1 MKLNMGAAK
10 PVITLTAGWARAMA
24 IALGGVTLTMSGNY
38 ALADIVPDGTLGSE
52 GSVVI
57 PNTTV
62 RGEIGDVIE
71 GGAKRGS
78 NLFHSFKEFNVGELQ
93 RVYFANPSGIEN
105 ILSRVT
111 GSNISNILGTLGVD
125 GSANLFLL
133 NPNGIVFGH
142 NARLDVAGS
151 FFASTANSLVF
162 ADGQE
167 FSATSPEAPPL
178 LTINITPG
186 LQYGK
191 YDPRTRIQNA
201 GNLAVGQDLTL
212 AAGNLDLQGQLEA
225 GRDLT
230 LFGEDTVSI
239 RDSIAQPFIA
249 NAGGLLLIQGNQSI
263 NIAAHNHTDSGL
275 FAGADLRLRSHNP
288 VAGDAHYTAGGSF
301 SIEQLDGLP
310 GNLLSPH
317 DPIILA
323 NGDVSLGNYT
333 GASLHIL
340 AGGSVTVG
348 DLEINS
354 TDTADN
360 AISPNNSNPF
370 LASLANVTLS
380 DQAGT
385 SIVIDGSSQPTL
397 DIRAGIDWSLLGGFP
412 GNSDTGNLG
421 SNFGTAATSA
431 DITIGDISIQAP
443 NGLVFLTN
451 QYQPN
456 GSNPSNK
463 LEIGTLRTD
472 DDFGG
477 FVGNSGDV
485 IIDYRG
491 GIEISDRINTSSAT
505 GNAGQIKLITFDD
518 ITLDNSDIITST
530 SNAGQ
535 AGDITIETG
544 SFTARRGARIRTNSN
559 SQADAGDITITAS
572 GAVSIDGRN
581 GTEANNNGTELVSR
595 LDNGGI
601 GKSGD
606 ITIKG
611 DSVSV
616 TESAVLDARLR
627 GEGSAGNINIE
638 ARQVIFEGA
647 PRAKN
652 SRGNE
657 NEASS
662 EATVNVERGATGQGG
677 TITIKTESLSIL
689 DGARLSADLNGKG
702 TGGNIEIE
710 ASDSVT
716 VSGRT
721 GNRFSRIR
729 SNVGEFVRQDA
740 VGNGGNIT
748 IRTGS
753 LSLTQSGQIQANTN
767 GTGDAGQITIVADDT
782 VTLEGQATRGRNAG
796 IFNNIERN
804 ATGNSGGISIT
815 TGSLFINQNGS
826 LESRIRARDEG
837 ERNGGDITITAK
849 DQVILDKN
857 INSIRTEVEADAIGN
872 AGDISIDAK
881 SVTIKNGARVVADTL
896 GKGDAGEITIKARNT
911 VTIDGIASNGNI
923 SSGLRSRV
931 GPDRESSNQS
941 KAEGEGGAITIE
953 GKSVFVTNGGQ
964 VSTEINDIGNAGNIS
979 IIAEDQVIFD
989 GAARNEDGDT
999 FSSIIFSRV
1008 RPEAEGDGGNVF
1020 IEAGSVS
1027 FTNGAVVISN
1037 TRGQGKGGD
1046 VEIIARDRVLVDGFS
1061 ELIGANT
1068 NSGIVSDVL
1077 SDGKKDGGQIKI
1089 TVEEGSLAITGG
1101 ARLASGT
1108 AGEGNGGDVIIKVR
1122 DQVLIDGVGMN
1133 DKPSR
1138 ILTGVGPRTI
1148 EGNGGSIIIESN
1160 SIEVTDGARL
1170 GAGTSG
1176 NGKGGN
1182 INLTGSNTVTV
1193 DNAVIQTRVEEGAT
1207 GNGGDIN
1214 ITTSSLSLINGGRVE
1229 AGTFGV
1235 SQAALT
1241 SESYQNIVQRDQ
1253 PVAYWRLDETT
1264 SITAVDSSGNGFNGT
1279 YRNGVTQGVPGISG
1293 TAGEFDGNNDAVDV
1307 GIIAPGSE
1315 LDISNKAFT
1324 VEAWVK
1330 PDELKEQS
1338 YVGIHPSNNRND
1350 GDGDS
1355 LYFRVTS
1362 NGSVRFGDFPDDLE
1376 TPGNIIEPNTWYH
1389 IVATY
1394 DQDSNTNTIF
1404 VDGREVISNNQGAF
1418 ESQNPRVLIGNWTR
1432 GNGGFNQPFNGV
1444 IDEVAV
1450 YDEALSRESITSHF
1464 LLGQLNL
1471 GVSPESLP
1479 DRAADA
1485 GTITVNATDQI
1496 TISGVSP
1503 TNSDLA
1509 SGLVSSSSGNF
1520 SGVAGEISIETDS
1533 LKVADRG
1540 EINVS
1545 SQTAQAGTI
1554 TINTNSLKVE
1564 DGGIITVSSQTG
1576 QAGDITINS
1585 DSLKVEDEG
1594 IITLTSETG
1603 QAGDI
1608 TINSDSLKVEDEGII
1623 TVTSN
1628 KGVAG
1633 DLRINAN
1640 SLLLNNGKLF
1650 AETANNN
1657 NQVSGGNITLN
1668 VSDLIQ
1674 LKNESLISAQ
1684 ALEANGGNITIDN
1697 NPFLIAFPPTGDNG
1711 SDIIANA
1718 PMGQGG
1724 NIRIN
1729 AFSIF
1734 GDIEE
1739 RKAIPGNGTNDIDAS
1754 GQTDGVVTINTIDDF
1769 LEREPNSLPT
1779 DPAQPQFDQR
1789 CQPSNSTGSSLINTG
1804 RGGIPPR
1811 PGQISSNSN
1820 WEDIRRP
1827 TPRGRYRSR
1836 TALVKPP
1843 VQPPTTPK
1851 PKRIIEAQGIMIDAE
1866 GNIFLTAYPTT
1877 VTPDGFR
1884 QVSRSCYLR

>member
-1 MKLNMGAAK
+1 MGAAK

-979 IIAEDQVIFD
+979 IIAEDEVIFD

-999 FSSIIFSRV
+999 FSSIIFTRV
-1008 RPEAEGDGGNVF
+1008 RPQAEGDGGKVS

-1027 FTNGAVVISN
+1027 FTNGAVINSQ
-1037 TRGQGKGGD
+1037 TRSTGKGGD
-1046 VEIIARDRVLVDGFS
+1046 ITITARDRVLVDGFS
-1061 ELIGANT
+1061 ELIGAD
-1068 NSGIVSDVL
+1068 SGIFSDVQ
-1077 SDGKKDGGQIKI
+1077 SDG
-1089 TVEEGSLAITGG
+1089 EGK
-1101 ARLASGT
+1101 
-1108 AGEGNGGDVIIKVR
+1108 GGD
-1122 DQVLIDGVGMN
+1122 
-1133 DKPSR
+1133 
-1138 ILTGVGPRTI
+1138 I
-1148 EGNGGSIIIESN
+1148 EIEAN
-1160 SIEVTDGARL
+1160 SIEVTDRGRIR
-1170 GAGTSG
+1170 AGTSG
-1176 NGKGGN
+1176 RGNGGD
-1182 INLTGSNTVTV
+1182 ITITRSNTVTV
-1193 DNAVIQTRVEEGAT
+1193 NNGVIDSRVNQGAT
-1207 GNGGDIN
+1207 GTGGNIN

-1229 AGTFGV
+1229 AGTSGV
-1235 SQAALT
+1235 SQAVLDSDFT
-1241 SESYQNIVQRDQ
+1241 NQSYQEFVLADQ

-1315 LDISNKAFT
+1315 LDISNKSFT

-1350 GDGDS
+1350 GNGDS

-1376 TPGNIIEPNTWYH
+1376 TRDNLIEPDTWYH

-1394 DQDSNTNTIF
+1394 DQSSDRNTIF
-1404 VDGREVISNNQGAF
+1404 VNGKRVRGNDQGAF
-1418 ESQNPRVLIGNWTR
+1418 EGQNPRFLIGNWR
-1432 GNGGFNQPFNGV
+1432 NIGDQAFNGV

-1450 YDEALSRESITSHF
+1450 YNEALSPERITTHF

-1471 GVSPESLP
+1471 GVSPESFSE
-1479 DRAADA
+1479 RAANA
-1485 GTITVNATDQI
+1485 GTIKVKADDI

-1503 TNSDLA
+1503 TNSDIA

-1520 SGVAGEISIETDS
+1520 SGE
-1533 LKVADRG
+1533 
-1540 EINVS
+1540 
-1545 SQTAQAGTI
+1545 AGTI
-1554 TINTNSLKVE
+1554 TINSDSLKVE
-1564 DGGIITVSSQTG
+1564 DGGIITV
-1576 QAGDITINS
+1576 
-1585 DSLKVEDEG
+1585 K
-1594 IITLTSETG
+1594 SE
-1603 QAGDI
+1603 
-1608 TINSDSLKVEDEGII
+1608 
-1623 TVTSN
+1623 

-1633 DLRINAN
+1633 NLTINAN
-1640 SLLLNNGKLF
+1640 SLLLNNGTLF
-1650 AETANNN
+1650 AETAQTPNPGE
-1657 NQVSGGNITLN
+1657 SGANITLN

-1674 LKNESLISAQ
+1674 LKNKSLISAKASEQ
-1684 ALEANGGNITIDN
+1684 ANGGNITIDN

-1754 GQTDGVVTINTIDDF
+1754 GQTDGVVDINTIDDF

-1851 PKRIIEAQGIMIDAE
+1851 PKRIIEAQGIMIDAN

-1884 QVSRSCYLR
+1884 QVPGSCYLR

>member
-1 MKLNMGAAK
+1 MGAGK
-10 PVITLTAGWARAMA
+10 PVITLSAGWIRAMA
-24 IALGGVTLTMSGNY
+24 TALGGVTLAMSGNY
-38 ALADIVPDGTLGSE
+38 ALADIVPDQTLGAE

-62 RGEIGDVIE
+62 QGEIADKIE
-71 GGAKRGS
+71 GGAKRGA
-78 NLFHSFKEFNVGELQ
+78 NLFHSFQKFSVGELQ
-93 RVYFANPSGIEN
+93 RVYFGLPSGIEN

-133 NPNGIVFGH
+133 NPNGIVFGPQ
-142 NARLDVAGS
+142 AKLDVAGS

-167 FSATSPEAPPL
+167 FSATSPQAPPL

-191 YDPRTRIQNA
+191 YDPRTTIQNA

-212 AAGNLDLQGQLEA
+212 AAGHLDLQGQLEA
-225 GRDLT
+225 GNNLT
-230 LFGEDTVSI
+230 LFGKDTVSI
-239 RDSIAQPFIA
+239 RDSVAQPFIA
-249 NAGGLLLIQGNQSI
+249 NAGGLLLIQGNQLI

-275 FAGADLRLRSHNP
+275 LAGADLRLRSHNP

-354 TDTADN
+354 TDTANN

-397 DIRAGIDWSLLGGFP
+397 DIRAGIDWTLLGGFP

-456 GSNPSNK
+456 GSNPTNT

-472 DDFGG
+472 DNFGG

-491 GIEISDRINTSSAT
+491 GIEISDSASPPLRDRIDTSSAT

-518 ITLDNSDIITST
+518 ITLDNSDLITRT

-544 SFTARRGARIRTNSN
+544 SFTARRGARIRANSN
-559 SQADAGDITITAS
+559 SQADAGNITITAS

-581 GTEANNNGTELVSR
+581 GTQRNNNGTQIVSR
-595 LDNGGI
+595 LENGGI

-616 TESAVLDARLR
+616 TDSAVLDARLR
-627 GEGSAGNINIE
+627 GEGSAGNIKIE
-638 ARQVIFEGA
+638 ARQVLFKGA
-647 PRAKN
+647 PRVTF
-652 SRGNE
+652 SDGRE

-662 EATVNVERGATGQGG
+662 EAMVNVEGGATGQGG
-677 TITIKTESLSIL
+677 TITIKTESLSIE
-689 DGARLSADLNGKG
+689 DGARLSADLNGEG
-702 TGGNIEIE
+702 TGGNIEID

-716 VSGRT
+716 VSGAI

-729 SNVGEFVRQDA
+729 SNVGEFVGKDA

-782 VTLEGQATRGRNAG
+782 VTLEGKARNAG
-796 IFNNIERN
+796 NAGIVNNIEIN
-804 ATGNSGGISIT
+804 ATGEKSGGISIT
-815 TGSLFINQNGS
+815 TGSLFINQDGS
-826 LESRIRARDEG
+826 LESRIRAEDERD
-837 ERNGGDITITAK
+837 RNGGDITITAK
-849 DQVILDKN
+849 GQVLLDKN
-857 INSIRTEVEADAIGN
+857 INSIVTTVEANAIGD
-872 AGDISIDAK
+872 AGNISIDAE
-881 SVTIKNGARVVADTL
+881 SVSLTNGATVVADTL
-896 GKGDAGEITIKARNT
+896 GKGDSGNITIKAGEVR
-911 VTIDGIASNGNI
+911 IDGVASKAKI
-923 SSGLRSRV
+923 SSSLLSRV
-931 GPDRESSNQS
+931 GPDRESSKQPQQ
-941 KAEGEGGAITIE
+941 AEGNGGEIRIE
-953 GKSVFVTNGGQ
+953 AKSVFVTNGGQ
-964 VSTEINDIGNAGNIS
+964 VSTEINDIGKAGNIS

-989 GAARNEDGDT
+989 GADRNENGQP
-999 FSSIIFSRV
+999 FSSIIFTRV
-1008 RPEAEGDGGNVF
+1008 RPQAEGNGGNVL
-1020 IEAGSVS
+1020 IEARSVS
-1027 FTNGAVVISN
+1027 FTDGAEIISQ
-1037 TRGQGKGGD
+1037 TRGQGNGGD
-1046 VEIIARDRVLVDGFS
+1046 VTIRARDRVLVDGFS
-1061 ELIGANT
+1061 ELIGAD
-1068 NSGIVSDVL
+1068 SAIASDVL
-1077 SDGKKDGGQIKI
+1077 SDGKGDGGDI
-1089 TVEEGSLAITGG
+1089 TIEVTEGSLEITGG
-1101 ARLASGT
+1101 ALLASGT
-1108 AGEGNGGDVIIKVR
+1108 QGKGQGGDVIIKVR
-1122 DQVLIDGVGMN
+1122 DQVLIDGIGIN
-1133 DKPSR
+1133 EESSR

-1148 EGNGGSIIIESN
+1148 DGDGGKIEIEANSIAVTNGG
-1160 SIEVTDGARL
+1160 TL

-1176 NGKGGN
+1176 SGKGGD
-1182 INLTGSNTVTV
+1182 ITLTSSNTVTV
-1193 DNAVIQTRVEEGAT
+1193 DNAVIQSRVEEGAT
-1207 GNGGDIN
+1207 GTGGNIN
-1214 ITTSSLSLINGGRVE
+1214 ITTSSLSLINGGRIE
-1229 AGTFGV
+1229 AGTFGLIPKV
-1235 SQAALT
+1235 LASRLANQ
-1241 SESYQNIVQRDQ
+1241 SYQEVVQADQ
-1253 PVAYWRLDETT
+1253 PVAYWSLDETT
-1264 SITAVDSSGNGFNGT
+1264 SITAVDSSGNGFDGT
-1279 YRNGVTQGVPGISG
+1279 YRNGVNQGVPGISG
-1293 TAGEFDGNNDAVDV
+1293 RAGEFDGNNDAVDV

-1315 LDISNKAFT
+1315 LDISNKSFT

-1338 YVGIHPSNNRND
+1338 YLGIHPSNDRND
-1350 GDGDS
+1350 GNGDS
-1355 LYFRVTS
+1355 LYFRLTS
-1362 NGSVRFGDFPDDLE
+1362 NGSVRFGDFPRDLE
-1376 TPGNIIEPNTWYH
+1376 TPGNIIEPDTWYH
-1389 IVATY
+1389 IVASY

-1404 VDGREVISNNQGAF
+1404 VNGREVISNDQGAF

-1432 GNGGFNQPFNGV
+1432 GNGGLNQPFNGV

-1450 YDEALSRESITSHF
+1450 YEEALSRESITSHF
-1464 LLGQLNL
+1464 LWGQINL
-1471 GVSPESLP
+1471 GDVSPESL
-1479 DRAADA
+1479 ADGGANA
-1485 GTITVNATDQI
+1485 GTIKVKADDI
-1496 TISGVSP
+1496 TITGVSP

-1509 SGLVSSSSGNF
+1509 SGLVSSSSGDF
-1520 SGVAGEISIETDS
+1520 SGKAG
-1533 LKVADRG
+1533 R
-1540 EINVS
+1540 
-1545 SQTAQAGTI
+1545 I
-1554 TINTNSLKVE
+1554 TIDTNSLKVE
-1564 DGGIITVSSQTG
+1564 DRGEINVSSQTG

-1585 DSLKVEDEG
+1585 DFLKVEDEG

-1628 KGVAG
+1628 KGIAG
-1633 DLRINAN
+1633 NLTINAN
-1640 SLLLNNGKLF
+1640 SLLLNNGTLEAK
-1650 AETANNN
+1650 TA
-1657 NQVSGGNITLN
+1657 QTPKTGEPGANITLN
-1668 VSDLIQ
+1668 ISDLIQ
-1674 LKNESLISAQ
+1674 LKNESLISAE
-1684 ALEANGGNITIDN
+1684 ALEAFEEASEQANGGNITINN
-1697 NPFLIAFPPTGDNG
+1697 NPLLIAFPATGDNG
-1711 SDIIANA
+1711 SDIIARA
-1718 PMGQGG
+1718 PEGQGG
-1724 NIRIN
+1724 NITIN

-1734 GDIEE
+1734 GIEQ
-1739 RKAIPGNGTNDIDAS
+1739 RPAIPGNRTNDIDAS
-1754 GQTDGVVTINTIDDF
+1754 GATDSGEVNINTENDF

-1779 DPAQPQFDQR
+1779 DPGKAQFDQR
-1789 CQPSNSTGSSLINTG
+1789 CQGSNSTSSSFINTG
-1804 RGGIPPR
+1804 RGGLPPG
-1811 PGQISSNSN
+1811 PGEISSNSN

-1827 TPRGRYRSR
+1827 TTRGRYRSR

-1843 VQPPTTPK
+1843 AKPPSTPK
-1851 PKRIIEAQGIMIDAE
+1851 PKRIIEAQGIMIDAD

-1884 QVSRSCYLR
+1884 PVPGSCYLR

>member
-1 MKLNMGAAK
+1 MGAAK
-10 PVITLTAGWARAMA
+10 QVITLTAGLARAIA
-24 IALGGVTLTMSGNY
+24 TALGGLTLAMSGNY
-38 ALADIVPDGTLGSE
+38 ALAEIVPDGTLGSE

-57 PNTTV
+57 PDTTV
-62 RGEIGDVIE
+62 RGEIADKIE
-71 GGAKRGS
+71 GGATRGDK
-78 NLFHSFKEFNVGELQ
+78 LFHSFKEFNVGELQ
-93 RVYFANPSGIEN
+93 RVYFANPSGIQS
-105 ILSRVT
+105 ILTRVT

-125 GSANLFLL
+125 GAANLFLL
-133 NPNGIVFGH
+133 NPNGIVFGPQS
-142 NARLDVAGS
+142 RLDVAGS

-162 ADGQE
+162 GNGLE
-167 FSATSPEAPPL
+167 FSATSPQAPPL

-191 YDPRTRIQNA
+191 YDPRTRIENA
-201 GNLAVGQDLTL
+201 GNLSVGQDLTL

-225 GRDLT
+225 GRNLT

-239 RDSIAQPFIA
+239 TDSVTQPFIA
-249 NAGGLLLIQGNQSI
+249 NSGGFLLIQGNQSI
-263 NIAAHNHTDSGL
+263 NIAAHNHVLSGL
-275 FAGADLRLRSHNP
+275 FAGSDLLLRSHNP
-288 VAGDAHYTAGGSF
+288 IAGDAHYTAGGSF

-354 TDTADN
+354 TDTAEN

-370 LASLANVTLS
+370 LANLANVTLS
-380 DQAGT
+380 DQART
-385 SIVIDGSSQPTL
+385 SVVIDGSNQPTL
-397 DIRAGIDWSLLGGFP
+397 DIRAGIDWTLLGGFP
-412 GNSDTGNLG
+412 GNVDTGNL
-421 SNFGTAATSA
+421 SPNLDTAATSA

-456 GSNPSNK
+456 GSNPTNT

-472 DDFGG
+472 DNFGG

-491 GIEISDRINTSSAT
+491 GIEIRDSIETSSAT

-518 ITLDNSDIITST
+518 ITLDNSDLITSAFG
-530 SNAGQ
+530 AGQ

-544 SFTARRGARIRTNSN
+544 SFTARRGARIRSNSN

-581 GTEANNNGTELVSR
+581 GTQRNNNGTQIVSR
-595 LDNGGI
+595 LENEGI

-616 TESAVLDARLR
+616 TDSAVLDARLR

-638 ARQVIFEGA
+638 ARQVLFEGA
-647 PRAKN
+647 PRVTF
-652 SRGNE
+652 SSGNE

-689 DGARLSADLNGKG
+689 DGARLSADLNGEG

-716 VSGRT
+716 VSETT

-767 GTGDAGQITIVADDT
+767 GTGNAGQITIVADDT
-782 VTLEGQATRGRNAG
+782 ITLEGQATRGSNAG

-804 ATGNSGGISIT
+804 ATGEKSGGISIT

-837 ERNGGDITITAK
+837 QRNGGDITITAK

-857 INSIRTEVEADAIGN
+857 VNSILTEVEADAIGN
-872 AGDISIDAK
+872 AGNTLIEAE

-896 GKGDAGEITIKARNT
+896 GEGNAGGINIKARET
-911 VTIDGIASNGNI
+911 VTIDGIISNGNI

-941 KAEGEGGAITIE
+941 KAEGNGGEISIKA
-953 GKSVFVTNGGQ
+953 KSVFVTNGGQ
-964 VSTEINDIGNAGNIS
+964 VSTEINDMGDAGNIS
-979 IIAEDQVIFD
+979 IIAEEKVIFD
-989 GAARNEDGDT
+989 GAARNEVNGEENV

-1008 RPEAEGDGGNVF
+1008 RPQAVGDGGKVS
-1020 IEAGSVS
+1020 IDARSVS
-1027 FTNGAVVISN
+1027 FTNGAVILSE
-1037 TRGQGKGGD
+1037 TRGEGNGGD

-1061 ELIGANT
+1061 ELIGAD
-1068 NSGIVSDVL
+1068 SAIASDVL
-1077 SDGKKDGGQIKI
+1077 SDGKGDGGDITI
-1089 TVEEGSLAITGG
+1089 TVTEGSFEITGG
-1101 ARLASGT
+1101 ALLVSGT
-1108 AGEGNGGDVIIKVR
+1108 QGKGNGGDVIINVR
-1122 DQVLIDGVGMN
+1122 DQVLIDGIRIN
-1133 DKPSR
+1133 EESSR
-1138 ILTGVGPRTI
+1138 ILTGVGLRTI
-1148 EGNGGSIIIESN
+1148 EGNGGDIKIDAN
-1160 SIEVTDGARL
+1160 SIAVTNGARL
-1170 GAGTSG
+1170 DASTSG
-1176 NGKGGN
+1176 NGKGGT
-1182 INLTGSNTVTV
+1182 INFTTNTLTVEDQGEVSTATFSQENGGSI
-1193 DNAVIQTRVEEGAT
+1193 VIDAKESVLLKNDGLITSRVERGAT
-1207 GNGGDIN
+1207 GTGGDIE

-1235 SQAALT
+1235 SQAAINRELANQ
-1241 SESYQNIVQRDQ
+1241 SYQDIVQRDQ

-1279 YRNGVTQGVPGISG
+1279 YRNGVTQGVPGVSG

-1315 LDISNKAFT
+1315 LDISNQSFT
-1324 VEAWVK
+1324 VEAWINQNESEQSV
-1330 PDELKEQS
+1330 DQS

-1350 GDGDS
+1350 GNGDS

-1362 NGSVRFGDFPDDLE
+1362 NGSVRFGDFRNDLE
-1376 TPGNIIEPNTWYH
+1376 TPDDIIEPNTWYH
-1389 IVATY
+1389 IVASY

-1418 ESQNPRVLIGNWTR
+1418 EGQDPRVLIGNWTR
-1432 GNGGFNQPFNGV
+1432 GNGGLNEPFNGV
-1444 IDEVAV
+1444 IDEVAI

-1464 LLGQLNL
+1464 LRGQLNL
-1471 GVSPESLP
+1471 GGVSPESLP
-1479 DRAADA
+1479 NSGANAGNIKVTAD
-1485 GTITVNATDQI
+1485 DI

-1503 TNSDLA
+1503 TNHDMA
-1509 SGLVSSSSGNF
+1509 SGLVSSSSGDF
-1520 SGVAGEISIETDS
+1520 SGVAGTITIDTDS

-1545 SQTAQAGTI
+1545 SQTALAGEIKIKTD
-1554 TINTNSLKVE
+1554 SLKVE
-1564 DGGIITVSSQTG
+1564 DGGIITVR
-1576 QAGDITINS
+1576 
-1585 DSLKVEDEG
+1585 
-1594 IITLTSETG
+1594 SE
-1603 QAGDI
+1603 
-1608 TINSDSLKVEDEGII
+1608 E
-1623 TVTSN
+1623 
-1628 KGVAG
+1628 GVAG
-1633 DLRINAN
+1633 NMDITAN
-1640 SLLLNNGKLF
+1640 SLLLNNGRLF
-1650 AETANNN
+1650 AETAQTPNPGE
-1657 NQVSGGNITLN
+1657 SGANITLN
-1668 VSDLIQ
+1668 ISDLIQ
-1674 LKNESLISAQ
+1674 LNNESLISAE
-1684 ALEANGGNITIDN
+1684 ALGAATGGNITINN
-1697 NPFLIAFPPTGDNG
+1697 NPFLIAFPPTGPNG
-1711 SDIIANA
+1711 SDIIATA
-1718 PMGQGG
+1718 PEGQGG
-1724 NIRIN
+1724 NITIN
-1729 AFSIF
+1729 AFSVF
-1734 GDIEE
+1734 GIEQ
-1739 RKAIPGNGTNDIDAS
+1739 RQAIPDNRTNDIDAS
-1754 GQTDGVVTINTIDDF
+1754 GATDGVVNINTTDDF

-1779 DPAQPQFDQR
+1779 EPGKPEFHQR
-1789 CQPSNSTGSSLINTG
+1789 CQPGNSTGSSFVNTR

-1811 PGQISSNSN
+1811 PGEISSNSP

-1827 TPRGRYRSR
+1827 TPRGRYRSQ

-1843 VQPPTTPK
+1843 VKPPTTPK
-1851 PKRIIEAQGIMIDAE
+1851 PKRIIEAQGLMIDAE

-1884 QVSRSCYLR
+1884 QVSGSCYLR

>member
-979 IIAEDQVIFD
+979 IIAEDEVIFD

-999 FSSIIFSRV
+999 FSSIIFTRV
-1008 RPEAEGDGGNVF
+1008 RPQAEGDGGKVS

-1027 FTNGAVVISN
+1027 FTNGAVINSQ
-1037 TRGQGKGGD
+1037 TRSTGKGGD
-1046 VEIIARDRVLVDGFS
+1046 ITITARDRVLVDGFS
-1061 ELIGANT
+1061 ELIGAD
-1068 NSGIVSDVL
+1068 SGIFSDVQ
-1077 SDGKKDGGQIKI
+1077 SDG
-1089 TVEEGSLAITGG
+1089 EGK
-1101 ARLASGT
+1101 
-1108 AGEGNGGDVIIKVR
+1108 GGD
-1122 DQVLIDGVGMN
+1122 
-1133 DKPSR
+1133 
-1138 ILTGVGPRTI
+1138 I
-1148 EGNGGSIIIESN
+1148 EIEAN
-1160 SIEVTDGARL
+1160 SIEVTDRGRIR
-1170 GAGTSG
+1170 AGTSG
-1176 NGKGGN
+1176 RGNGGD
-1182 INLTGSNTVTV
+1182 ITITRSNTVTV
-1193 DNAVIQTRVEEGAT
+1193 NNGVIDSRVNQGAT
-1207 GNGGDIN
+1207 GTGGNIN

-1229 AGTFGV
+1229 AGTSGV
-1235 SQAALT
+1235 SQAVLDSDFT
-1241 SESYQNIVQRDQ
+1241 NQSYQEFVLADQ

-1315 LDISNKAFT
+1315 LDISNKSFT

-1350 GDGDS
+1350 GNGDS

-1376 TPGNIIEPNTWYH
+1376 TRDNLIEPDTWYH

-1394 DQDSNTNTIF
+1394 DQSSDRNTIF
-1404 VDGREVISNNQGAF
+1404 VNGKRVRGNDQGAF
-1418 ESQNPRVLIGNWTR
+1418 EGQNPRFLIGNWR
-1432 GNGGFNQPFNGV
+1432 NIGDQAFNGV

-1450 YDEALSRESITSHF
+1450 YNEALSPERITTHF

-1471 GVSPESLP
+1471 GVSPESFSE
-1479 DRAADA
+1479 RAANA
-1485 GTITVNATDQI
+1485 GTIKVKADDI

-1503 TNSDLA
+1503 TNSDIA

-1520 SGVAGEISIETDS
+1520 SGE
-1533 LKVADRG
+1533 
-1540 EINVS
+1540 
-1545 SQTAQAGTI
+1545 AGTI
-1554 TINTNSLKVE
+1554 TINSDSLKVE
-1564 DGGIITVSSQTG
+1564 DGGIITV
-1576 QAGDITINS
+1576 
-1585 DSLKVEDEG
+1585 K
-1594 IITLTSETG
+1594 SE
-1603 QAGDI
+1603 
-1608 TINSDSLKVEDEGII
+1608 
-1623 TVTSN
+1623 

-1633 DLRINAN
+1633 NLTINAN
-1640 SLLLNNGKLF
+1640 SLLLNNGTLF
-1650 AETANNN
+1650 AETAQTPNPGE
-1657 NQVSGGNITLN
+1657 SGANITLN

-1674 LKNESLISAQ
+1674 LKNKSLISAKASEQ
-1684 ALEANGGNITIDN
+1684 ANGGNITIDN

-1754 GQTDGVVTINTIDDF
+1754 GQTDGVVDINTIDDF

-1851 PKRIIEAQGIMIDAE
+1851 PKRIIEAQGIMIDAN

-1884 QVSRSCYLR
+1884 QVPGSCYLR

>member
-10 PVITLTAGWARAMA
+10 PVITLTASWARAMA
-24 IALGGVTLTMSGNY
+24 IALGGVTVAMSGNY
-38 ALADIVPDGTLGSE
+38 ALAEIVPDGTLGSE
-52 GSVVI
+52 SSVVI

-62 RGEIGDVIE
+62 RGEIGDLIE
-71 GGAKRGS
+71 GGAKRGA
-78 NLFHSFKEFNVGELQ
+78 NLFHSFGEFNVGELQ
-93 RVYFANPSGIEN
+93 RVYFANPSGIES
-105 ILSRVT
+105 ILTRVT
-111 GSNISNILGTLGVD
+111 GSNLSNILGTLGVD
-125 GSANLFLL
+125 GPANLFLL
-133 NPNGIVFGH
+133 NPNGIVFG
-142 NARLDVAGS
+142 AQSRLDVAGS
-151 FFASTANSLVF
+151 FVASTANSLVF
-162 ADGQE
+162 GNGLE

-239 RDSIAQPFIA
+239 RDSVAQPFIA
-249 NAGGLLLIQGNQSI
+249 NAGGLLLIQGNQLI
-263 NIAAHNHTDSGL
+263 DIAAHNHTDSGL
-275 FAGADLRLRSHNP
+275 FAGSDLRLRSHNP

-301 SIEQLDGLP
+301 SIEQLDGNP
-310 GNLLSPH
+310 GNLLSPY

-385 SIVIDGSSQPTL
+385 SVVIDGSNQPTL
-397 DIRAGIDWSLLGGFP
+397 DIRAGIDWTLLGGFP
-412 GNSDTGNLG
+412 GNTDTGNLAP
-421 SNFGTAATSA
+421 NFGTAATSA

-456 GSNPSNK
+456 GSNPTNT

-491 GIEISDRINTSSAT
+491 GIEISVREASASPNRINTSSAT
-505 GNAGQIKLITFDD
+505 GNAGQINLITLDD
-518 ITLDNSDIITST
+518 ITLENSDIITST

-544 SFTARRGARIRTNSN
+544 SFTARRGARIRANSN
-559 SQADAGDITITAS
+559 SQADGGDITITAS

-616 TESAVLDARLR
+616 TESAVLDAGLR

-662 EATVNVERGATGQGG
+662 EARVNVERGASGQGG

-689 DGARLSADLNGKG
+689 DGARLSADLNGTG
-702 TGGNIEIE
+702 TGGNIEID

-716 VSGRT
+716 VSETT

-753 LSLTQSGQIQANTN
+753 LSLTQSGQIEANTN
-767 GTGDAGQITIVADDT
+767 GRGDAGQITIVADDT

-796 IFNNIERN
+796 IVNNIERN
-804 ATGNSGGISIT
+804 GTGDSGGISIT

-837 ERNGGDITITAK
+837 ERNGGDITIIAE

-857 INSIRTEVEADAIGN
+857 INSILTQVNPDAIGD
-872 AGDISIDAK
+872 AGKTLIEAE
-881 SVTIKNGARVVADTL
+881 SVTISNGARVVADTL
-896 GKGDAGEITIKARNT
+896 GKGNAGEITIKARET

-931 GPDRESSNQS
+931 GPDREDRRVRNQS
-941 KAEGEGGAITIE
+941 KAEGQGGEIKIE
-953 GKSVFVTNGGQ
+953 AKSVFVTNGGQ
-964 VSTEINDIGNAGNIS
+964 VSTEINDIGDAGDIS
-979 IIAEDQVIFD
+979 IIAEEEVIFD
-989 GAARNEDGDT
+989 GAAKNEVNGEENV

-1008 RPEAEGDGGNVF
+1008 RPQAEGDGGKVS

-1027 FTNGAVVISN
+1027 FTNGALINSQ
-1037 TRGQGKGGD
+1037 TRSTGKGGD
-1046 VEIIARDRVLVDGFS
+1046 ITIKARDRVLVDGFS
-1061 ELIGANT
+1061 ELIGAG
-1068 NSGIVSDVL
+1068 SGIFSDVQ
-1077 SDGKKDGGQIKI
+1077 SDGEGDGG
-1089 TVEEGSLAITGG
+1089 
-1101 ARLASGT
+1101 
-1108 AGEGNGGDVIIKVR
+1108 N
-1122 DQVLIDGVGMN
+1122 
-1133 DKPSR
+1133 
-1138 ILTGVGPRTI
+1138 I
-1148 EGNGGSIIIESN
+1148 EIQAN
-1160 SIEVTDGARL
+1160 SIEVTDRGRIR
-1170 GAGTSG
+1170 AGTSG
-1176 NGKGGN
+1176 RGDGGN

-1193 DNAVIQTRVEEGAT
+1193 NNGVISSAVNQGAT
-1207 GNGGDIN
+1207 GTGGDIE

-1229 AGTFGV
+1229 AGTLGV
-1235 SQAALT
+1235 SQAVLDSDFT
-1241 SESYQNIVQRDQ
+1241 NQSYQEFVLADQ

-1264 SITAVDSSGNGFNGT
+1264 SITAVDSSGNGFDGT

-1315 LDISNKAFT
+1315 LDISNKSFT

-1376 TPGNIIEPNTWYH
+1376 TLNNVIEPDTWYH

-1394 DQDSNTNTIF
+1394 DQISDRNTIF
-1404 VDGREVISNNQGAF
+1404 VNGKRVTGNDQGAF
-1418 ESQNPRVLIGNWTR
+1418 EGQDPRFLIGAWRNI
-1432 GNGGFNQPFNGV
+1432 GDQAFNGV

-1450 YDEALSRESITSHF
+1450 YDKALSPESITSHF

-1471 GVSPESLP
+1471 GVSPESFSE
-1479 DRAADA
+1479 RAANA
-1485 GTITVNATDQI
+1485 GNIKVKADDI

-1503 TNSDLA
+1503 TKSDLA

-1520 SGVAGEISIETDS
+1520 SGVAGEITIDTDS
-1533 LKVADRG
+1533 LKVEERG

-1545 SQTAQAGTI
+1545 SQTAQAGGI

-1564 DGGIITVSSQTG
+1564 ERGIITVSSKEG
-1576 QAGDITINS
+1576 RAGNLDIT
-1585 DSLKVEDEG
+1585 
-1594 IITLTSETG
+1594 
-1603 QAGDI
+1603 
-1608 TINSDSLKVEDEGII
+1608 
-1623 TVTSN
+1623 
-1628 KGVAG
+1628 
-1633 DLRINAN
+1633 AN
-1640 SLLLNNGKLF
+1640 SLLLNKGRLF
-1650 AETANNN
+1650 AETAENLDDGT
-1657 NQVSGGNITLN
+1657 SAADIILNI
-1668 VSDLIQ
+1668 SDLIQ
-1674 LKNESLISAQ
+1674 LKNESLISAE
-1684 ALEANGGNITIDN
+1684 ALSSEATGGNITGGNITINN
-1697 NPFLIAFPPTGDNG
+1697 NPFLIVFPPTGSNG
-1711 SDIIANA
+1711 SDIIARA
-1718 PMGQGG
+1718 PEGQGG
-1724 NIRIN
+1724 NITIN

-1739 RKAIPGNGTNDIDAS
+1739 RKAIPDNGTNDIDAS
-1754 GQTDGVVTINTIDDF
+1754 GTTDGVVNINTENDF

-1789 CQPSNSTGSSLINTG
+1789 CQPSNSTGSRFINTG

-1811 PGQISSNSN
+1811 PGEISSNSP

-1827 TPRGRYRSR
+1827 TTRGRYRSR

-1884 QVSRSCYLR
+1884 QVPGSCYLR